1 MALNAS
7 ALIKGDEM
15 NRERIDLKYGDR
27 VLLQGTFIDKYD
39 NGNIRVSFSP
49 EPQHRE
55 FPIFEINIPADR
67 IIAEEDDIMDN
78 KTPILPYKPTDEEK
92 TELAKNAV
100 KGKYYSPYKLV
111 YDKNRKTIVGMDIH
125 DLDGQPEQPK
135 LPEKLNIGGGIDE
148 FDVYHTINEI
158 LDYLKGKE

>member
-1 MALNAS
+1 M
-7 ALIKGDEM
+7 D
-15 NRERIDLKYGDR
+15 RERVAEIELWLLRLRNEPEKWTVKQALKA
-27 VLLQGTFIDKYD
+27 IADK
-39 NGNIRVSFSP
+39 
-49 EPQHRE
+49 
-55 FPIFEINIPADR
+55 
-67 IIAEEDDIMDN
+67 IIAEEGKDIIDN
-78 KTPILPYKPTDEEK
+78 KTPILPNKPTEEEK